1 MVNKWIN
8 FAVQGNLYKRGH
20 LTNFLDQL
28 NEAQRKPVEQ
38 TEGPVMVIAGAGSG
52 KTRVLTFRIA
62 HLLQKG
68 VDAFNILSL
77 TFTNKAAREMK
88 ERIGKLVGDSEAR
101 NLWMGTFHSIFARI
115 LRIEAE
121 KLGYPTNFT
130 IYDADDSKKVI
141 ANIVKEKK
149 LDKDIYKTK
158 SVASRIS
165 SLKNNLITPK
175 AYFQNGELQA
185 QDSAAKMPM
194 FGEIYQAYTERC
206 FRAGSMDFDDLLLK
220 TNELLYKFP
229 DVLAKYQDR
238 FKYILVDE
246 YQDTNHSQYLIV
258 KALAAKFENI
268 CIVGD
273 DAQSIYAFRGA
284 NIRNI
289 LNFQKDYPDTKLFK
303 LEQNYRSTNNI
314 VQAANSII
322 AKNKD
327 QIEKNVWTQNNS
339 GEKIIVHKAV
349 SDTDEGN
356 YVATNIWQTSMNDG
370 VRHDEFCILY
380 RTNAQSRSFEDALR
394 KKNIPYKIY
403 GGVSFYQ
410 RKEIKDVLAYLRL
423 VINPKDEEAFRRVIN
438 YPARGIGAT
447 TLAKLTLVAEQNQWS
462 LWEACERLDRVPSG
476 IGAAA
481 VRKILDFTTL
491 VNSFAVLAKD
501 HDAFDMVAHV
511 AKSVGLIKV
520 LGEDKTPEGVTRYE
534 NVQELLNGIK
544 DFTEQQKEL
553 EGGDASL
560 AGFLADVA
568 LLTDRDNEKED
579 DRPHVSMMTIH
590 LAKGLEYPYVYIVGL
605 EENLFPSM
613 MASGSRSDLEEERR
627 LFYVA
632 LTRAEKRAHLT
643 FAHTRYRW
651 GKLIDCEP
659 SRFIDEID
667 ESFLDIRV
675 PEFSP
680 GFSSPELDNA
690 FGGNYSSGL
699 RTSNSGSTTVYKG
712 KDKSWGNK
720 RLGNGSSSVQS
731 GKNSKGGQSVP
742 PKNPT
747 LRGKVLKPV
756 SKAQGSFNASGEHL
770 RPDQLNEGLRVI
782 HERFGLGTVAR
793 LEGEG
798 ADAKAII
805 QFDNAGEKRLLLK
818 FAKVKAV

>member
-1 MVNKWIN
+1 M
-8 FAVQGNLYKRGH
+8 AH
-20 LTNFLDQL
+20 FLDQL
-28 NEAQRKPVEQ
+28 NDAQRIAAEQ

-62 HLLQKG
+62 YLLEKG

-88 ERIGKLVGDSEAR
+88 SRIGNLVGDAEAK
-101 NLWMGTFHSIFARI
+101 NLWMGTFHSVFARI
-115 LRIEAE
+115 LRSEAE

-130 IYDADDSKKVI
+130 IYDADDSKKVV
-141 ANIVKEKK
+141 ANIIKEKQ

-194 FGEIYQAYTERC
+194 FGEIYQAYAERC
-206 FRAGSMDFDDLLLK
+206 FRAGCMDFDDLLLK
-220 TNELLYKFP
+220 TNELMYRFP
-229 DVLAKYQDR
+229 EVLAKYQNR

-289 LNFQKDYPDTKLFK
+289 LNFQKDYPSTKLFK
-303 LEQNYRSTNNI
+303 LEQNYRSSGNI

-327 QIEKNVWTQNNS
+327 QIQKNVWTKNSS
-339 GEKIIVHKAV
+339 GEKIIIHKSI
-349 SDTDEGN
+349 SDSDEGN
-356 YVATNIWQTSMNDG
+356 YVATNVWQTSMNEG
-370 VRHDEFCILY
+370 AKHDDFCILY

-403 GGVSFYQ
+403 GGLSFYQ
-410 RKEIKDVLAYLRL
+410 RKEIKDVLSYLRL
-423 VINPKDEEAFRRVIN
+423 VVNPKDEEAFRRVIN
-438 YPARGIGAT
+438 YPTRGIGAT
-447 TLAKLTLVAEQNQWS
+447 TLAKLTIAAEREACS
-462 LWEACERLDRVPSG
+462 LWETCEKLQTIESG
-476 IGAAA
+476 LNNATI
-481 VRKILDFTTL
+481 RKITDFTIL
-491 VNSFAVLAKD
+491 VNSFAVIAKQQ
-501 HDAFDMVAHV
+501 DAFDLVAHV
-511 AKSVGLIKV
+511 AKTVGLIKV

-544 DFTEQQKEL
+544 DFTEQQKEIVD
-553 EGGDASL
+553 GDPTL

-568 LLTDRDNEKED
+568 LLTDRDNEVD
-579 DRPHVSMMTIH
+579 DGTPKVSMMTIH
-590 LAKGLEYPYVYIVGL
+590 LAKGLEFPYVYIVGL

-613 MASGSRSDLEEERR
+613 MSSGSRSELEEERR

-632 LTRAEKRAHLT
+632 LTRAEKRAHIT
-643 FAHTRYRW
+643 YAHTRYRW

-667 ESFLDIRV
+667 DKFVDIQV
-675 PEFSP
+675 PDFSP
-680 GFSSPELDNA
+680 MSFSSEALNSA
-690 FGGNYSSGL
+690 FGSSYGG
-699 RTSNSGSTTVYKG
+699 GSQKGQTVYQG
-712 KDKSWGNK
+712 TNK
-720 RLGNGSSSVQS
+720 NW
-731 GKNSKGGQSVP
+731 GKNHGSNQGAKKKNTGPGEIAVP
-742 PKNPT
+742 KPSI
-747 LRGKVLKPV
+747 RGKVLTPV
-756 SKAQGSFNASGEHL
+756 NKAGASFEASGDNL
-770 RPDQLNEGLRVI
+770 SIDQMSEGMRVV
-782 HERFGLGTVAR
+782 HGRFGLGVIKS

-805 QFDNAGEKRLLLK
+805 EFDNAGEKRLLLK
-818 FAKVKAV
+818 FAKVRAV